1 MKRETTLL
9 ASVIAAITSS
19 LCCLGPIVAAVFG
32 LGGFGAAAVFEAWRP
47 YLLGLSF
54 GLLGLGFYFTY
65 RKPEEHCAD
74 GSVCATRPSVGRWNK
89 ILLWLATG
97 LVVAFAAFPY
107 YSGAVWAL
115 LLPRWE
121 TQAVTDPPATGDS
134 PSRTSE
140 FAVAGQVQQPSSPAE
155 EPQASSPKP
164 AAESA
169 RDGGAVRRAGSAA
182 KTNGGA
188 VRRAGSGSKTPTA
201 NAPSTTSAIRNLQD
215 VPALTRATIEI
226 SGMTC
231 AGCAINVEQALKRL
245 PGVKSVEASYEKGQ
259 AVVEYDPAK
268 VKTEQLKAA
277 IDRIGYKAGVVRT
290 HSPEKEAGP
299 SGASK
304 KEGF

>member
-1 MKRETTLL
+1 MRRETTLF
-9 ASVIAAITSS
+9 ASVIAAITAS
-19 LCCLGPIVAAVFG
+19 LCCLGPIVAAVVG
-32 LGGFGAAAVFEAWRP
+32 LGSFGAAAVFEAWRP

-74 GSVCATRPSVGRWNK
+74 GSVCATRPSVGRSSK

-121 TQAVTDPPATGDS
+121 TQAITDPPATGDS
-134 PSRTSE
+134 APLANTST
-140 FAVAGQVQQPSSPAE
+140 VATQATQ
-155 EPQASSPKP
+155 QASPVEEQQNSTAQQTAKAPRNGGV
-164 AAESA
+164 A
-169 RDGGAVRRAGSAA
+169 RRKGSA
-182 KTNGGA
+182 
-188 VRRAGSGSKTPTA
+188 SKAPTPGV
-201 NAPSTTSAIRNLQD
+201 PSTSGEPRAN

-231 AGCAINVEQALKRL
+231 AGCAVHVEQALKRL

-268 VKTEQLKAA
+268 VSPEQLKAA
-277 IDRIGYKAGVVRT
+277 IDRIGYEAGAIRI
-290 HSPEKEAGP
+290 HSPEKAGP
-299 SGASK
+299 SDASK
-304 KEGF
+304 KKSSCC

>member
-9 ASVIAAITSS
+9 ASVIAAITAS
-19 LCCLGPIVAAVFG
+19 LCCLGPIVAAVVG
-32 LGGFGAAAVFEAWRP
+32 LGSFGAAAVFDAWRP

-74 GSVCATRPSVGRWNK
+74 GSVCATRPSVGQWNK

-115 LLPRWE
+115 LLPKWE
-121 TQAVTDPPATGDS
+121 TQAITDPAATSDS

-140 FAVAGQVQQPSSPAE
+140 FAVAGRVQHPSSPAA
-155 EPQASSPKP
+155 EPQTSSPKL

-169 RDGGAVRRAGSAA
+169 RDGGAVRKAGSASRTPA
-182 KTNGGA
+182 ASSSSITNA
-188 VRRAGSGSKTPTA
+188 SQVDTHT
-201 NAPSTTSAIRNLQD
+201 
-215 VPALTRATIEI
+215 LTRATIEI

-231 AGCAINVEQALKRL
+231 AGCAMNVEQALKRL

-277 IDRIGYKAGVVRT
+277 IDRIGYQAGAIRT
-290 HSPEKEAGP
+290 AHP
-299 SGASK
+299 
-304 KEGF
+304 